1 VKKLVS
7 LLTVGVLGVA
17 LAVAGSAGARGQA
30 NRIQI
35 QAVMSAAEERPAPR
49 GEVTN
54 ARGTFTATL
63 TKSDTGAVLNWRLA
77 FNNLTGPSIAA
88 HIHIGERGQ
97 PGPVVVPLCA
107 PCTSGASGTANVNP
121 TVLGAIQDDRA
132 YVNVHTTLNAPGEV
146 RGQVTPVANV
156 RTSLNAR
163 QEVPR
168 PKGKVNRARGTFTAT
183 VTKAGTSG
191 SIAWRLT
198 FSRLTGR
205 AVAAHIHSGRRGRS
219 GPVIVALCA
228 PCRSGARGNADVSAA
243 VLSAL
248 EAGRA
253 YVNVHT
259 RRNPAGE
266 IRGQLPTVPL
276 TVS

>member
-1 VKKLVS
+1 MNKLVS
-7 LLTVGVLGVA
+7 LVTVGALGVA
-17 LAVAGSAGARGQA
+17 LVIAGSAGARSEA
-30 NRIQI
+30 NRIAI
-35 QAVMSAAEERPAPR
+35 AAAMTSGEERPVPR
-49 GEVTN
+49 GDVAN

-63 TKSDTGAVLNWRLA
+63 TKSDTGAVLNWQLE
-77 FNNLTGPSIAA
+77 FSNLTGPSIAA
-88 HIHIGERGQ
+88 HIHLGERGQ

-107 PCTSGASGTANVNP
+107 PCSSGASGSANVNP
-121 TVLGAIQDDRA
+121 TVLAAIHDDRA
-132 YVNVHTTLNAPGEV
+132 YVNVHTSLNAPGEI
-146 RGQVTPVANV
+146 RGQVTPMANV

-163 QEVPR
+163 QERPR

-191 SIAWRLT
+191 TIAWRLT

-205 AVAAHIHSGRRGRS
+205 AVAAHIHNGQRGRS
-219 GPVIVALCA
+219 GPVIVPLCA
-228 PCRSGARGNADVSAA
+228 PCRSGARGNADVAAA
-243 VLSAL
+243 VLNAL

-266 IRGQLPTVPL
+266 IRGQIPAVPL

>member
-1 VKKLVS
+1 VTRLVVF
-7 LLTVGVLGVA
+7 LTLVTLTV
-17 LAVAGSAGARGQA
+17 AGAAGARSQA
-30 NRIQI
+30 DRITI
-35 QAVMSAAEERPAPR
+35 RAAMNAAEERPVPR
-49 GEVTN
+49 GEVAN

-63 TKSDTGAVLNWRLA
+63 TKSDTGAAMNWELD
-77 FNNLTGPSIAA
+77 FSNLTGPSVAA
-88 HIHIGERGQ
+88 HIHIAERGQ

-107 PCTSGASGTANVNP
+107 PCTSGASGTANINA
-121 TVLGAIQDDRA
+121 TVLAAIQDDRA
-132 YVNVHTTLNAPGEV
+132 YVNVHTAMNAPGEI
-146 RGQVTPVANV
+146 RGQVTPVASV
-156 RTSLNAR
+156 QTSLNAR

-191 SIAWRLT
+191 TIAWRLT

-205 AVAAHIHSGRRGRS
+205 VVAAHIHRGVRGRP

-228 PCRSGARGNADVSAA
+228 PCRSGARGNAEASTA

-259 RRNPAGE
+259 RRNPSGE
-266 IRGQLPTVPL
+266 IRGQLRAVPL
-276 TVS
+276 TVN

>member
-1 VKKLVS
+1 VKKLVVLIS
-7 LLTVGVLGVA
+7 VTALGVA
-17 LAVAGSAGARGQA
+17 GAASARSQA
-30 NRIQI
+30 DRIEI
-35 QAVMSAAEERPAPR
+35 RAVMTAAEERPAPR
-49 GEVTN
+49 GEVAN

-63 TKSDTGAVLNWRLA
+63 TKSDTGAVMNWQLA
-77 FNNLTGPSIAA
+77 FSNLTGPSIAA
-88 HIHIGERGQ
+88 HLHLGERGQ
-97 PGPVVVPLCA
+97 PGPVIVPLCA
-107 PCTSGASGTANVNP
+107 PCTSGASGTANINA
-121 TVLGAIQDDRA
+121 TVLAAIQADRA
-132 YVNVHTTLNAPGEV
+132 YANVHTTLNAPGEI
-146 RGQVTPVANV
+146 RGQVTPVGSV
-156 RTSLNAR
+156 RASLNAR

-191 SIAWRLT
+191 TIAWRLT

-205 AVAAHIHSGRRGRS
+205 ALAAHIHSGQRGRS
-219 GPVIVALCA
+219 GPVIVPLCA
-228 PCRSGARGNADVSAA
+228 PCRSGARGNADVGAA

-266 IRGQLPTVPL
+266 IRSQLRAVPL
-276 TVS
+276 TVD

>member
-1 VKKLVS
+1 VTKLFVC
-7 LLTVGVLGVA
+7 LTLMALTV
-17 LAVAGSAGARGQA
+17 AGAAGARSQA
-30 NRIQI
+30 DRIQI
-35 QAVMSAAEERPAPR
+35 RAAMTAAEERPAPR
-49 GEVTN
+49 GEVAN

-63 TKSDTGAVLNWRLA
+63 TKSDTGAVLNWQLS
-77 FNNLTGPSIAA
+77 FSNLTGPSIAA
-88 HIHIGERGQ
+88 HIHLGQRGQ

-107 PCTSGASGTANVNP
+107 PCTSSASGTANVNA
-121 TVLGAIQDDRA
+121 TVLAAIHEDRT
-132 YVNVHTTLNAPGEV
+132 YVNVHTTLNGPGEI
-146 RGQVTPVANV
+146 RGQVTPVASV
-156 RTSLNAR
+156 RTTLTAR

-183 VTKAGTSG
+183 VTKTGTSG

-205 AVAAHIHSGRRGRS
+205 AVAAHIHSGVRGRS
-219 GPVIVALCA
+219 GPVIVPLCT
-228 PCRSGARGNADVSAA
+228 PCRSGARGTADVSAA
-243 VLSAL
+243 VVNAL

-266 IRGQLPTVPL
+266 IRGQLPAVPL
-276 TVS
+276 TVG